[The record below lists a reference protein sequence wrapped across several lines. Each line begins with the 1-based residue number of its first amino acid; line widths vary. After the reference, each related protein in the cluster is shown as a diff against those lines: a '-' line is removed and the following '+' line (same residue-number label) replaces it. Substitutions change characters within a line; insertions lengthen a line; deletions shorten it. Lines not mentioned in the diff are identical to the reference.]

1 MSEKDVF
8 GFEIDFL
15 PVQKMGKSGDA
26 ICMRWGYNLLD
37 ANLRRQV
44 VMLVDAGYDETG
56 SSVVEHVREY
66 YKTNFVQ
73 CLVNTHPHDDHIG
86 GIPKVVTELNVGYFA
101 IHQPWAHIGWKG
113 VSKNRGLEDLR
124 RFVTTTAVDSYEW
137 FSDNGYAFELMGVR
151 VDVLGPTRKY
161 YDSIWSDLEL
171 GTEDSLSSDEDTVRT
186 VNNSGVILAFT
197 LKECGGKTIIL
208 TGDAG
213 APALTAAFSEARR
226 RNPALLQNVAIFQ
239 LPHHGSDQN
248 FETSVLDF
256 MDLSSAMVCVSAADQ
271 DRLHPGTEA
280 VNACI
285 SRGASVFATRG
296 KIMRQA
302 FGDCPLRDGWVTA
315 KPLSRFR
322 HTPESGVSGQEV
334 GG

>member
-1 MSEKDVF
+1 MSEKDAF

-73 CLVNTHPHDDHIG
+73 CLVSTHPHDDHIG
-86 GIPKVVTELNVGYFA
+86 GVPKVVAELNIGYFA
-101 IHQPWAHIGWKG
+101 IHQPWTHIGRNVVSQNKELEG
-113 VSKNRGLEDLR
+113 VRQL
-124 RFVTTTAVDSYEW
+124 VTTAAVDSYEW
-137 FSDNGYAFELMGVR
+137 FSDGGYAFELMGVR

-161 YDSIWSDLEL
+161 YDSIWSDLKWGAE
-171 GTEDSLSSDEDTVRT
+171 GCLSSDEDTAKA
-186 VNNSGVILAFT
+186 VNNSGIILAFT

-208 TGDAG
+208 TGDVG

-239 LPHHGSDQN
+239 LPHHGSSQN
-248 FETSVLDF
+248 FESSVLNLL
-256 MDLSSAMVCVSAADQ
+256 DLSSAMVCVSAADQ
-271 DRLHPGTEA
+271 DRLHPGAEV

-285 SRGASVFATRG
+285 SRGACVFATRG

-315 KPLSRFR
+315 KPLSRFQ
-322 HTPESGVSGQEV
+322 HAQESEVPGQVV
-334 GG
+334 GK